1 MSYINKRKK
10 SVKSLSDLPEK
21 LLVWQEN
28 DRSNDSNS
36 FVLASDLAKRN
47 NCFRLWKKS
56 PTTRVKLH
64 IKYIMVTIK
73 TTPDYNSVGKDE
85 A

>member
-1 MSYINKRKK
+1 MKMSYINKRKK

-47 NCFRLWKKS
+47 NCFRLEK
-56 PTTRVKLH
+56 
-64 IKYIMVTIK
+64 VT
-73 TTPDYNSVGKDE
+73 YNSSQVTHKVYYGNNKNHPRIQQCWQR
-85 A
+85 

>member
-1 MSYINKRKK
+1 MIQI
-10 SVKSLSDLPEK
+10 
-21 LLVWQEN
+21 LLYWHQIWPNVTI
-28 DRSNDSNS
+28 
-36 FVLASDLAKRN
+36 ASD
-47 NCFRLWKKS
+47 WKKS

-73 TTPDYNSVGKDE
+73 TTPEYNSVGKDE